1 MLGGQKG
8 GFVQTTPV
16 MGLRLSQVRPLCP
29 TRWKVRTAAI
39 DAVLRNYPA
48 LLEALVVD
56 HMMIMVEGL
65 MVFLHSLSV
74 LIPTLD
80 RNFLT

>member
-1 MLGGQKG
+1 M
-8 GFVQTTPV
+8 
-16 MGLRLSQVRPLCP
+16 
-29 TRWKVRTAAI
+29 RTAAI
-39 DAVLRNYPA
+39 DAVLRNNPA

-80 RNFLT
+80 RNSHIEQTSREKYYGPRGSYGCWHCKV